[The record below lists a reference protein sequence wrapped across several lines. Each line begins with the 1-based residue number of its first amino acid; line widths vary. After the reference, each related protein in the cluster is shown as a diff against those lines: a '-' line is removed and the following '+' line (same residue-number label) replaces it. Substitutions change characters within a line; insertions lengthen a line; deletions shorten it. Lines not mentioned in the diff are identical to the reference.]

1 MFMPD
6 CLFCKIINNTIPCSK
21 VHEDAFTFAFNDIN
35 PQAPVHIL
43 VLPKEHYAGIHEIP
57 PNKSD
62 ILKKLFEAVQKIVL
76 EKGLIDKGYRLVV
89 NFGAKA
95 GQSVD
100 HIHVHVL
107 SGRDMHWPP
116 G

>member
-1 MFMPD
+1 MTD
-6 CLFCKIINNTIPCSK
+6 CLFCKIINNKIPSSK
-21 VHEDAFTFAFNDIN
+21 VREDAHTFAFNDIN

-43 VLPKEHYAGIHEIP
+43 VVPKEHFAGLHEVPAEKTALI
-57 PNKSD
+57 ND
-62 ILKKLFEAVQKIVL
+62 LFAAVQAIVE

-100 HIHVHVL
+100 HIHVHIL
-107 SGRDMHWPP
+107 SGREMHWPP

>member
-1 MFMPD
+1 MPD
-6 CLFCKIINNTIPCSK
+6 CLFCKIINNTIPSSK
-21 VHEDAFTFAFNDIN
+21 VREDAHTFAFNDIN

-43 VLPKEHYAGIHEIP
+43 VVPKEHYSGIHEVPKEKARVI
-57 PNKSD
+57 SD
-62 ILKKLFEAVQKIVL
+62 LFGAVQAIVK
-76 EKGLIDKGYRLVV
+76 EKGLVDKGYRLVM
-89 NFGAKA
+89 NSGAKA

-100 HIHVHVL
+100 HIHVHIL

>member
-1 MFMPD
+1 MPD
-6 CLFCKIINNTIPCSK
+6 CLFCKIINKTIPSSK
-21 VHEDAFTFAFNDIN
+21 VREDVHTFAFNDIN

-43 VLPKEHYAGIHEIP
+43 VVPKEHYAGIHEVP
-57 PNKSD
+57 KEKTD
-62 ILKKLFEAVQKIVL
+62 IINNLFKAVQAIVE
-76 EKGLIDKGYRLVV
+76 EKGLIDNGYRLVV

-100 HIHVHVL
+100 HIHVHIL
-107 SGRDMHWPP
+107 SGREMHWPP

>member
-1 MFMPD
+1 MPE
-6 CLFCKIINNTIPCSK
+6 CLFCKIINKTIPSSK
-21 VHEDAFTFAFNDIN
+21 VREDDHIFAFNDIN

-43 VLPKEHYAGIHEIP
+43 VVPKVHYAGLHEVPKEETDVI
-57 PNKSD
+57 NN
-62 ILKKLFEAVQKIVL
+62 LFGAVQAIVK
-76 EKGLIDKGYRLVV
+76 ENGLIDKGYRLVV

-100 HIHVHVL
+100 HIHVHIL

>member
-1 MFMPD
+1 
-6 CLFCKIINNTIPCSK
+6 
-21 VHEDAFTFAFNDIN
+21 VREDASTFAFNDIN

-43 VLPKEHYAGIHEIP
+43 VVPKEHYAGIHEVP
-57 PNKSD
+57 VEKAD
-62 ILKKLFEAVQKIVL
+62 IIKDLFGAVQAIVK
-76 EKGLIDKGYRLVV
+76 EKELIDKGYRLVV

-100 HIHVHVL
+100 HIHVHIL
-107 SGRDMHWPP
+107 SGREMRWPP

>member
-1 MFMPD
+1 MTE
-6 CLFCKIINNTIPCSK
+6 CLFCKIINNKIPSSK
-21 VHEDAFTFAFNDIN
+21 VYEDAHTFAFNDIN
-35 PQAPVHIL
+35 PQAPMHIL

-57 PNKSD
+57 PNKTD
-62 ILKKLFEAVQKIVL
+62 ILKKLFEAVQKIVG
-76 EKGLIDKGYRLVV
+76 EKALIEKGYRLVV

-100 HIHVHVL
+100 HIHVHIL

>member
-1 MFMPD
+1 MR
-6 CLFCKIINNTIPCSK
+6 
-21 VHEDAFTFAFNDIN
+21 EDDHIFAFNDIN

-43 VLPKEHYAGIHEIP
+43 VVPKVHYAGLHEVPKEETDVI
-57 PNKSD
+57 NN
-62 ILKKLFEAVQKIVL
+62 LFGAVQAIVK
-76 EKGLIDKGYRLVV
+76 ENGLIDKGYRLVV

-100 HIHVHVL
+100 HIHVHIL

>member
-1 MFMPD
+1 MAD
-6 CLFCKIINNTIPCSK
+6 CLFCKIIANKIPCAK
-21 VHEDAFTFAFNDIN
+21 VYEDETVFAFNDIN

-57 PNKSD
+57 PQKTD
-62 ILKKLFEAVQKIVL
+62 ILKKLFEAIQKIVA
-76 EKGLIDKGYRLVV
+76 EKGLLEGGYRLVA

-107 SGRDMHWPP
+107 SGRDMRWPP